1 MLQLAGPDTT
11 VILCSDHGFQS
22 REMRPRAVPNEPAGP
37 AFWHR
42 RFGIFVASGPGIKK
56 GERIYGASL
65 LDIAPTIL
73 ACFGLPSGAD
83 MDGRVLAEIFES
95 PPAPGLIPSWDS
107 EPGESGMLGA
117 EVPPAD
123 PAEGGD
129 LLRQF
134 VALGY
139 IEAPGETVEDQA
151 EMAEIES
158 KYNLARNLNWCSLH
172 DEALPLLIELVRR
185 RPWESR
191 FIAQLTRCCV
201 ATGNT
206 RMARRIL
213 EAAYD
218 VDNSP
223 DPLPGLILAD
233 LLTAGGSGEEACA
246 LLHRLEQR
254 IWQPAALNQIGRHY
268 LHFRKNDDAERVF
281 RAALRV
287 HGESAEAWEG
297 LSSVYCRRGL
307 NQEAADAALTAT
319 SLIYRLPR
327 AHLNLGIALARSGDG
342 ENAALAL
349 RTAVRFDP
357 GLYAAHRWLT
367 VVCRYFLRDEEAV
380 SHHRREARRILE
392 LHHWRK
398 PRRNTAAT
406 MEWDLP
412 DFPSESERAR
422 ILAEKRPP
430 RDNPAV
436 PSGKCFTLVS
446 GLPRSGTSLMMQMLE
461 AGGLPPQTD
470 GERRADTDNPKG
482 YYEWEAIKKIQSQ
495 PELMKEPGLD
505 RKAIKVISMLLPHL
519 PYQHEYRVLFM
530 HRPVEEVAASRPP

>member
-1 MLQLAGPDTT
+1 PASRSQALAVNKVFPRELTGEELLPFVPLGANIDQDNDNRLSQLATCVAEMLTTHAVSTAVMEEDPWDFMAVYFTAVDHFSHTFMQYHPPRLPWIPERDFELYKDVIAGVYRFSDMTLHRMLQLAGPDTT

-139 IEAPGETVEDQA
+139 IEAPGETVEEQA

-297 LSSVYCRRGL
+297 LSSVYCRRGM

-380 SHHRREARRILE
+380 SHHRREAR
-392 LHHWRK
+392 
-398 PRRNTAAT
+398 
-406 MEWDLP
+406 
-412 DFPSESERAR
+412 
-422 ILAEKRPP
+422 
-430 RDNPAV
+430 
-436 PSGKCFTLVS
+436 
-446 GLPRSGTSLMMQMLE
+446 
-461 AGGLPPQTD
+461 
-470 GERRADTDNPKG
+470 
-482 YYEWEAIKKIQSQ
+482 
-495 PELMKEPGLD
+495 
-505 RKAIKVISMLLPHL
+505 
-519 PYQHEYRVLFM
+519 
-530 HRPVEEVAASRPP
+530 